1 MSDQAENNSN
11 LWYIK
16 KSSKITGPFPVK
28 LLGSYLV
35 LGRISLHTLVS
46 TDQEKWIAIGRLPSL
61 IPDEIKN
68 ASTAEGKVTLKQAR
82 SREDE
87 RRGDHRRDINRR
99 EDPNKEGKERAENDR
114 REAADRRQNN
124 EEVSKSYLHLKE
136 DLSAKKIKA
145 KKRVVI
151 GSIVLTITVVALMLS
166 FFFVKPLEL
175 IQKTDCSVKAGPN
188 IDWSACNKNSL
199 SLSSANLQNSNLH
212 STHLNGAFLIR
223 TNFTDANLSYSN
235 LSNSNLS
242 NANLSNSRLVG
253 ANLNNAN
260 LSGAN
265 LSGADLSYADLRKA
279 TITNAQ
285 VLNTRFDNAI
295 WIDGTLCARQ
305 SIDRCIPVTSK

>member
-1 MSDQAENNSN
+1 MSDQAENNPN

-35 LGRISLHTLVS
+35 LGRISLQTLVS
-46 TDQEKWIAIGRLPSL
+46 TDKEKWIEISRLPSL

-68 ASTAEGKVTLKQAR
+68 PSTAEGKVALQQAK

-87 RRGDHRRDINRR
+87 RRGEHRRDATHR
-99 EDPNKEGKERAENDR
+99 EDPNKEGKERAEHDR
-114 REAADRRQNN
+114 REAADRRKNR

-136 DLSAKKIKA
+136 DFSAKKNRA

-151 GSIVLTITVVALMLS
+151 GTVILTITVVSLMLS

-199 SLSSANLQNSNLH
+199 NLSSENLQNSNLY
-212 STHLNGAFLIR
+212 SVHLNSAYLTK
-223 TNFTDANLSYSN
+223 TNFTGANLSYSN
-235 LSNSNLS
+235 LSNSDLS

-279 TITNAQ
+279 VISNVK

-295 WIDGTLCARQ
+295 WVDGTLCARQ

>member
-1 MSDQAENNSN
+1 MSDQADKNSN

-35 LGRISLHTLVS
+35 LGRISLQTLVS

-68 ASTAEGKVTLKQAR
+68 ASTAEGKVSLQRAK

-99 EDPNKEGKERAENDR
+99 EDPNKEGKERAENNR

-124 EEVSKSYLHLKE
+124 EEISKSYLHLKE
-136 DLSAKKIKA
+136 DFSAKKTRA

-151 GSIVLTITVVALMLS
+151 GSVILTITVVILMLS

-199 SLSSANLQNSNLH
+199 SLSSKNLQNSNLH
-212 STHLNGAFLIR
+212 SIHLNSAYLTK
-223 TNFTDANLSYSN
+223 TNFTSANLSYSN

-242 NANLSNSRLVG
+242 NSNLSNSRLVG

-265 LSGADLSYADLRKA
+265 FSGADLSYADLRKA
-279 TITNAQ
+279 IITNVK

-305 SIDRCIPVTSK
+305 SIDRCVPVTTK

>member
-1 MSDQAENNSN
+1 MSDQADNNPN

-35 LGRISLHTLVS
+35 LGRISLQTLVS
-46 TDQEKWIAIGRLPSL
+46 TDKEKWIEISRLPSL
-61 IPDEIKN
+61 IPDEIKKG
-68 ASTAEGKVTLKQAR
+68 STAEGKVFLQQAK

-87 RRGDHRRDINRR
+87 RRGDLRRDVNHR
-99 EDPNKEGKERAENDR
+99 EDPNKEGKEKAEHNR
-114 REAADRRQNN
+114 REAADRRKNR

-136 DLSAKKIKA
+136 DFSAKKNRA

-151 GSIVLTITVVALMLS
+151 GTVILTISVVLLMLS

-199 SLSSANLQNSNLH
+199 SLSSKNLQNSNLH
-212 STHLNGAFLIR
+212 SIHLNSAYLAK
-223 TNFTDANLSYSN
+223 TNFMGANLSYSN

-253 ANLNNAN
+253 ANLNNTN
-260 LSGAN
+260 LSGAS

-279 TITNAQ
+279 VITNVK

-295 WIDGTLCARQ
+295 WVDGTLCARQ
-305 SIDRCIPVTSK
+305 SIDSCVPVTTK

>member
-28 LLGSYLV
+28 LLGSYLI
-35 LGRISLHTLVS
+35 LGRIDLQTLVS

-68 ASTAEGKVTLKQAR
+68 ASTAEGKVAIQQAK

-87 RRGDHRRDINRR
+87 RRGDHRRDTNRR
-99 EDPNKEGKERAENDR
+99 EDPNKEGKERAEHQR
-114 REAADRRQNN
+114 REAADRRKNN
-124 EEVSKSYLHLKE
+124 EEISKSYLHLKA
-136 DLSAKKIKA
+136 DFLAKKIKA
-145 KKRVVI
+145 KKRAVFGAVV
-151 GSIVLTITVVALMLS
+151 LAITVVALMLS

-175 IQKTDCSVKAGPN
+175 IQKTDCTVKAGPN

-199 SLSSANLQNSNLH
+199 NLSSANLQNSNLH
-212 STHLNGAFLIR
+212 STHLNGAYLTK

-279 TITNAQ
+279 TITNVQ